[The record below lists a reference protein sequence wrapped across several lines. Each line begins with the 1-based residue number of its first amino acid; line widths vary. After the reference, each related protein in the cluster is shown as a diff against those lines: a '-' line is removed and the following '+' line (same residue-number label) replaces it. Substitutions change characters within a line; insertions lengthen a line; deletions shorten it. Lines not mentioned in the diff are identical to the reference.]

1 MRQAVE
7 SVIRQSYRHLQ
18 IIIADDASRDGSI
31 EEIQNLKA
39 EYPFVELL
47 LFAENKGNCAA
58 FNAAFK
64 LAKGDFVIDFATDDV
79 MLPNRIEKQVQL
91 FERLDPSV
99 GVVFTDATY
108 IDEKGEFLRNHF
120 EYLLRK
126 RLVTTVPEGDVYRDL
141 LSTYFIPGPTMMVR
155 REVFIAMGGYDEA
168 LAYEDFDF
176 WVRSSRNFGYAY
188 LNERLTYIR
197 KSKLSM
203 SAGWYVPGDKQLH
216 STYLVCR
223 KAQLLNRDEDDQKA
237 LIKRVRYE
245 FRQSVLSEN
254 YPEASE
260 FFSMLKALNGVRVG
274 DSLLSFANRNKI
286 RLSLWRKLYH
296 SMRFS

>member
-1 MRQAVE
+1 
-7 SVIRQSYRHLQ
+7 
-18 IIIADDASRDGSI
+18 
-31 EEIQNLKA
+31 
-39 EYPFVELL
+39 
-47 LFAENKGNCAA
+47 
-58 FNAAFK
+58 
-64 LAKGDFVIDFATDDV
+64 
-79 MLPNRIEKQVQL
+79 
-91 FERLDPSV
+91 
-99 GVVFTDATY
+99 
-108 IDEKGEFLRNHF
+108 
-120 EYLLRK
+120 
-126 RLVTTVPEGDVYRDL
+126 
-141 LSTYFIPGPTMMVR
+141 
-155 REVFIAMGGYDEA
+155 
-168 LAYEDFDF
+168 
-176 WVRSSRNFGYAY
+176 
-188 LNERLTYIR
+188 
-197 KSKLSM
+197 M

>member
-7 SVIRQSYRHLQ
+7 SVINQSYRHLQ
-18 IIIADDASRDGSI
+18 IIIADDASHDGSI

-39 EYPFVELL
+39 AYPFLELL
-47 LFAENKGNCAA
+47 LLAENKGNCAA

-64 LAKGDFVIDFATDDV
+64 LVKGDFVIDFATDDV
-79 MLPNRIEKQVQL
+79 MMPDRIEKQVQL
-91 FERLDPSV
+91 FADLDRSV
-99 GVVFTDATY
+99 GVVFTDAIY
-108 IDEKGEFLRNHF
+108 INEKGDFLRNHF
-120 EYLLRK
+120 EYLLGKKLIR
-126 RLVTTVPEGDVYRDL
+126 TIPQGDVYRDL

-155 REVFIAMGGYDEA
+155 REVFVALGGYDEG
-168 LAYEDFDF
+168 LTYEDFDF
-176 WVRSSRNFGYAY
+176 WVRSSRNFRYAF

-203 SAGWYVPGDKQLH
+203 SAGWYVPGDQQLH

-223 KAQLLNRDEDDQKA
+223 KAQLLNRDENDQRA

-254 YPEASE
+254 YSEASE
-260 FFSMLKALNGVRVG
+260 FFSMLEELNGVHII
-274 DSLLSFANRNKI
+274 DLLLSFANRNRI
-286 RLSLWRKLYH
+286 QLSMLRKLYH
-296 SMRFS
+296 GVRFS